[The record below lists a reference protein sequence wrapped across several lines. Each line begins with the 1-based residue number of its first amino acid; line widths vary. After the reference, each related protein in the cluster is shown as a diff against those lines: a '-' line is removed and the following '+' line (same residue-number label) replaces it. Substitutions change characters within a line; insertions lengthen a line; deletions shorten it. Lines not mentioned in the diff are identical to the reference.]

1 MDFLVYDMVNS
12 VIDRRVTKAW
22 EQLKYLESVAGGKS
36 VKRKTASGKS
46 VRIDPN
52 NILGIMMTQLSELL
66 CCKLL
71 KEDGLSSAE
80 IGGYFDFPRP
90 AFAVNNTI
98 TKSRDF
104 DERYLKRMID
114 KGLYYDVE
122 CKSGK
127 LAPWAAVEMYV
138 AELLESR

>member
-1 MDFLVYDMVNS
+1 
-12 VIDRRVTKAW
+12 
-22 EQLKYLESVAGGKS
+22 
-36 VKRKTASGKS
+36 
-46 VRIDPN
+46 
-52 NILGIMMTQLSELL
+52 MTQLSELL

-80 IGGYFDFPRP
+80 IRRCFDFPRP

-127 LAPWAAVEMYV
+127 LPPWAAVEMCV

>member
-1 MDFLVYDMVNS
+1 M
-12 VIDRRVTKAW
+12 
-22 EQLKYLESVAGGKS
+22 
-36 VKRKTASGKS
+36 
-46 VRIDPN
+46 
-52 NILGIMMTQLSELL
+52 
-66 CCKLL
+66 
-71 KEDGLSSAE
+71 
-80 IGGYFDFPRP
+80 
-90 AFAVNNTI
+90 NNTI